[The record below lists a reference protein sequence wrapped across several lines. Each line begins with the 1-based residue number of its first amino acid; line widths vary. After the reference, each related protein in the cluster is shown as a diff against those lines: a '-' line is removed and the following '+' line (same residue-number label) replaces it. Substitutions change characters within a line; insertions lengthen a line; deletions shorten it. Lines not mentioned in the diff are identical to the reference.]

1 MEVEQLFSEIRQIIE
16 QYKAEVHGRRR
27 AWPKSV
33 RDRVVSLSRLGMKN
47 QVIAKETGLS
57 MNTVYSWLTRS
68 ELNTSVKVAASA
80 PSPSFIP
87 VTVKRPVEPAKIQ
100 CAETRA
106 NLTVTVVI
114 NSRIRIEGYPV
125 DQIFRLLGQSAGDA

>member
-16 QYKAEVHGRRR
+16 QYKAEVHGRRQ

-33 RDRVVSLSRLGMKN
+33 RDRVVSLSKLGMKN
-47 QVIAKETGLS
+47 QVIARETGLS

-68 ELNTSVKVAASA
+68 EAVVSAA

-87 VTVKRPVEPAKIQ
+87 VTVKAPTEAAKLPCI
-100 CAETRA
+100 ETRA

-114 NSRIRIEGYPV
+114 NSRIRIEGFPV
-125 DQIFRLLGQSAGDA
+125 DQVFRLLGKTGGDA